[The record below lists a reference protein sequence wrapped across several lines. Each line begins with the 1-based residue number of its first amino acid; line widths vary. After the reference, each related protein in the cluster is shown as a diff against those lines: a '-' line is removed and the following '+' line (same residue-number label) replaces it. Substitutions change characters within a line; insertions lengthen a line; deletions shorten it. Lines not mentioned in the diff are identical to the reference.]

1 MSLTHPVSDIAAV
14 VERYFQAL
22 HECDLAKFDEVF
34 HPTCS
39 LFDAMDGRF
48 TAMPIAEYR
57 DIIAKRTSPASV
69 GQRREDSLI
78 SVDLLSSDV
87 GVAKVRLR
95 IHDKVFADHLNLVR
109 VEGHFMIVAKL
120 WHDETA

>member
-1 MSLTHPVSDIAAV
+1 MTSPHPVSDIAAV

-34 HPTCS
+34 HPSCS
-39 LFDAMDGRF
+39 LFDAMDERF
-48 TAMPIAEYR
+48 TAMPIADYR
-57 DIIAKRTSPASV
+57 DVIAKRTSPASV
-69 GQRREDSLI
+69 GQRREDTLI
-78 SVDLLSSDV
+78 SVDLLSPDA

-109 VEGHFMIVAKL
+109 VDGRFRIVAKV